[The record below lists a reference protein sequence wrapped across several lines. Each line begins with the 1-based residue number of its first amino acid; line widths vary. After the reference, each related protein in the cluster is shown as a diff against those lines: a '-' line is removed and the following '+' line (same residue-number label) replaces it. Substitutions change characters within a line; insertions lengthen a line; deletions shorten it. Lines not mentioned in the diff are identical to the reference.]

1 MSRVKELAMAIDE
14 LHRCGETLIDVAE
27 ALKALFTEND
37 NDQPK
42 QDEHA
47 EVSAQPAQHFSL
59 EDVRSVLLQKTR
71 AGFKDAVKELLRTHG
86 AERLP
91 DIDPAEY
98 SVIMTEAEAIG
109 Q

>member
-1 MSRVKELAMAIDE
+1 MSRVKELAMTIDE

-27 ALKALFTEND
+27 ALKALFSEND
-37 NDQPK
+37 SDQTK
-42 QDEHA
+42 QEDTA
-47 EVSAQPAQHFSL
+47 EAQAQPAQQFSL

-71 AGFKDAVKELLRTHG
+71 AGFKAAVKELLRAHG